1 MMIFLFDCTKFILLL
16 GNVFNIYSSNVK
28 YIYIILNRKAP
39 YQSLTS
45 VFIYL
50 FTLQKYFKAS
60 HEREGREERE
70 RQREFRNMT
79 MISPKQN

>member
-45 VFIYL
+45 VFINL
-50 FTLQKYFKAS
+50 ITLQKYFKS
-60 HEREGREERE
+60 SLEREGRRKDRKKEKGRV
-70 RQREFRNMT
+70 
-79 MISPKQN
+79 

>member
-16 GNVFNIYSSNVK
+16 GNVFNINSSNVK

-45 VFIYL
+45 VFINL
-50 FTLQKYFKAS
+50 FTLQKYFNSS
-60 HEREGREERE
+60 HEREGRNLE
-70 RQREFRNMT
+70 
-79 MISPKQN
+79 I